1 MVKTSK
7 NLFSKQKRSLR
18 PSLSAGVIAIV
29 LAGVHKGKK
38 VIVLKQL
45 GTGLLLVSGKTNIS
59 ILNPRLCVGNLMQNG
74 IGMSLLSSSRQGC
87 KSKGFT
93 GWHFLAMGI
102 LNALVNAAQNLH
114 ILIPGW

>member
-1 MVKTSK
+1 MLFQAAEKKPAFVEKKVGCARNGGTSKVTTNKPKFDYPTYLKNGVKTSK

-45 GTGLLLVSGKTNIS
+45 GTGLLLVSGKTTS
-59 ILNPRLCVGNLMQNG
+59 IFNL
-74 IGMSLLSSSRQGC
+74 L
-87 KSKGFT
+87 
-93 GWHFLAMGI
+93 
-102 LNALVNAAQNLH
+102 
-114 ILIPGW
+114 